1 MTAQAAGGHRGG
13 LLRRVGVVLAAYAL
27 VVQSALAGLAHH
39 HAAAA
44 PQRFDLALT
53 LCSGDAAS
61 APAQDRDRFACC
73 GVGCLGAPQ
82 PAPSPAGG
90 AALLAR
96 PAAVAA
102 TPGAAVERLAQRSD
116 GPALARGPPA

>member
-1 MTAQAAGGHRGG
+1 MAAQAAGGHRSGFW
-13 LLRRVGVVLAAYAL
+13 RRVGVVLAAYAL

-39 HAAAA
+39 PA
-44 PQRFDLALT
+44 PERLALALT
-53 LCSGDAAS
+53 LCSGDDAS
-61 APAQDRDRFACC
+61 APAQNRDRFACC

-96 PAAVAA
+96 PAALAFAA
-102 TPGAAVERLAQRSD
+102 SPGAAVERLAQRSD
-116 GPALARGPPA
+116 GPAFARGPPA